1 MLKALP
7 ITVTSHF
14 GPAQGVFMPP
24 PVEEELCAE
33 DPLEV
38 ELVDPL
44 FALEDPLLEVVA
56 ALDVDVAP
64 LPAAP
69 PAPPAP
75 LDEEP
80 LASPPQPVPRAP
92 MISAM
97 IAA

>member
-1 MLKALP
+1 
-7 ITVTSHF
+7 
-14 GPAQGVFMPP
+14 MPP
-24 PVEEELCAE
+24 PLEEELCAAD

-44 FALEDPLLEVVA
+44 LAPEDPLLEVVA

-64 LPAAP
+64 LPDAP

-75 LDEEP
+75 LP
-80 LASPPQPVPRAP
+80 ASPPQPVPRAP

-97 IAA
+97 IAT